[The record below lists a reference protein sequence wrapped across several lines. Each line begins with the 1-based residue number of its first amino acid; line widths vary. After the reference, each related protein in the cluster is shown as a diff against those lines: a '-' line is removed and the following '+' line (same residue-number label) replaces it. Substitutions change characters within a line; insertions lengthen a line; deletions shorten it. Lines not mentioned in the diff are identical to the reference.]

1 MSGADDRS
9 PDRLFGG
16 RLLLKQPAKGHR
28 VGTDA
33 VLLAAAAAPIASG
46 VAIDLGAGVGAVGL
60 AFAQRCAGASVL
72 LVDND
77 PEALALARD
86 NIALNGLAG
95 RASTINADVLSP
107 HRIRRAAGLTPALAN
122 IVLSNPPFGSA
133 ERMRPSPDGNRA
145 SAHVMPAGGLKKW
158 IAAAADLIAPRGVY
172 VMIHRADALGEALA
186 ALEGWLGS
194 IFLKPVH
201 PRADAPA
208 SRILIRAV
216 KGGRAPLV
224 LAPPLVLHDA
234 NGRFTAEAESIHR
247 GEGDISL

>member
-1 MSGADDRS
+1 MPTSSRRTG
-9 PDRLFGG
+9 F
-16 RLLLKQPAKGHR
+16 
-28 VGTDA
+28 
-33 VLLAAAAAPIASG
+33 
-46 VAIDLGAGVGAVGL
+46 
-60 AFAQRCAGASVL
+60 
-72 LVDND
+72 
-77 PEALALARD
+77 
-86 NIALNGLAG
+86 
-95 RASTINADVLSP
+95 
-107 HRIRRAAGLTPALAN
+107 RRAAGLTPALAN

-224 LAPPLVLHDA
+224 LLPLLVLHDA
-234 NGRFTAEAESIHR
+234 NGRFTAEAESSIAAKAISRSSLGAPMCASRR
-247 GEGDISL
+247 GPAHYARRSR